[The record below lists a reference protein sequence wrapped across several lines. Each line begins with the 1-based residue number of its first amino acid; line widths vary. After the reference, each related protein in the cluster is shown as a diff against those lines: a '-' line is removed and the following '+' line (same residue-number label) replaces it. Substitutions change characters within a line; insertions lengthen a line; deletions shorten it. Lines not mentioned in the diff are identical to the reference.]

1 MSVSSG
7 VCISL
12 SESAAIPSDIVVVVF
27 FSSFDVELH
36 SFMKSVMMGGEDEHL
51 GDKHKEDGDVD
62 EGDKDGKNQFPI
74 SSLQYVNKCCKLKGC
89 AGSTK
94 TKAYS
99 ETEHRH

>member
-27 FSSFDVELH
+27 FCSFDVELH
-36 SFMKSVMMGGEDEHL
+36 SFMKSVMMGGKDDECL

-62 EGDKDGKNQFPI
+62 EGDEDGKNQFPI
-74 SSLQYVNKCCKLKGC
+74 LSLPIKCCKLKG
-89 AGSTK
+89 
-94 TKAYS
+94 
-99 ETEHRH
+99 

>member
-1 MSVSSG
+1 
-7 VCISL
+7 
-12 SESAAIPSDIVVVVF
+12 
-27 FSSFDVELH
+27 
-36 SFMKSVMMGGEDEHL
+36 MKSVMMGGEDEYL

>member
-36 SFMKSVMMGGEDEHL
+36 SFMKSVMNDECL

-62 EGDKDGKNQFPI
+62 EGDEDGKNQFPI
-74 SSLQYVNKCCKLKGC
+74 LSLPMYIKCCKLKG
-89 AGSTK
+89 
-94 TKAYS
+94 
-99 ETEHRH
+99 

>member
-1 MSVSSG
+1 
-7 VCISL
+7 
-12 SESAAIPSDIVVVVF
+12 
-27 FSSFDVELH
+27 
-36 SFMKSVMMGGEDEHL
+36 MKSVMMGGEDEQL

-74 SSLQYVNKCCKLKGC
+74 LFTPNVYKMLQTERLKCLNGY